1 MSAGETKLLPMAAD
15 NAFPY
20 QIAYEEA
27 VRALSQQQSMI
38 DSLRTRAG
46 LLLSAA
52 AITTS
57 FLGAQAL
64 NDGGAGVATWLALA
78 SFVGL
83 SVAALAIL
91 WPHRLEFTAD
101 PANVIENYI
110 ETDEPL
116 SVAEIHRDLSL
127 HMHSSYADNL
137 TGQKQLALRF
147 RFAGALLTVEVIFW
161 IIDLAS
167 KA

>member
-1 MSAGETKLLPMAAD
+1 MQRFRRWGTQTKT
-15 NAFPY
+15 FPTHD
-20 QIAYEEA
+20 EA
-27 VRALSQQQSMI
+27 VRALSQQQGMI
-38 DSLRTRAG
+38 DSLRTRTG

-64 NDGGAGVATWLALA
+64 NDGDPGLATWLALA
-78 SFVGL
+78 SFVSL
-83 SVAALAIL
+83 SIAALAIL
-91 WPHRLEFTAD
+91 WPHSLEFTASS
-101 PANVIENYI
+101 ANVIENYI
-110 ETDEPL
+110 ETEEPL

-127 HMHSSYADNL
+127 HMHDSYAENL
-137 TGQKQLALRF
+137 VGQKQLASRF
-147 RFAGALLTVEVIFW
+147 RLAGVLLTIEVILW

>member
-1 MSAGETKLLPMAAD
+1 MADAD
-15 NAFPY
+15 KDFPY
-20 QIAYEEA
+20 RIAYDEA

-64 NDGGAGVATWLALA
+64 NDGGPSAATWLALA
-78 SFVGL
+78 SFVTL
-83 SVAALAIL
+83 SIAALAIL
-91 WPHRLEFTAD
+91 WPHRLEFTANS
-101 PANVIENYI
+101 ANVIENYV
-110 ETDEPL
+110 ETAQPL
-116 SVAEIHRDLSL
+116 SVADIHRDLAL
-127 HMHSSYADNL
+127 HMHASYAENL
-137 TGQKQLALRF
+137 EGQKQLASRF
-147 RFAGALLTVEVIFW
+147 RLAGVLLTVEVLFW
-161 IIDLAS
+161 IFDLAS

>member
-1 MSAGETKLLPMAAD
+1 MRNNLSV
-15 NAFPY
+15 FPIGDDVRY
-20 QIAYEEA
+20 RIAYDEA
-27 VRALSQQQSMI
+27 VRALSQQESMI

-64 NDGGAGVATWLALA
+64 NDGGAGVSTWLALI

-83 SVAALAIL
+83 SVAALGVL

-101 PANVIENYI
+101 PANVIEGYI

-127 HMHSSYADNL
+127 HMHGSYADNL
-137 TGQKQLALRF
+137 AGHKQLAFRF
-147 RFAGALLTVEVIFW
+147 RLAGILLTVEVLLW
-161 IIDLAS
+161 LVDLA
-167 KA
+167 A

>member
-1 MSAGETKLLPMAAD
+1 MAYD
-15 NAFPY
+15 
-20 QIAYEEA
+20 EA

-46 LLLSAA
+46 LLLPAA

-64 NDGGAGVATWLALA
+64 GAGGPTLATWSALGAFVAVAVAVLAA
-78 SFVGL
+78 
-83 SVAALAIL
+83 L

-101 PANVIENYI
+101 AANVIESYV
-110 ETDEPL
+110 ETDEPVPA
-116 SVAEIHRDLSL
+116 SAIHRDLSL
-127 HMHSSYADNL
+127 HMHDSYAENKQ
-137 TGQKQLALRF
+137 GQKQLAFRF
-147 RFAGALLTVEVIFW
+147 RLAACLLTLEVILW
-161 IIDLAS
+161 LIDLAS

>member
-1 MSAGETKLLPMAAD
+1 MTNAD
-15 NAFPY
+15 EDLSY
-20 QIAYEEA
+20 RIAYDEA
-27 VRALSQQQSMI
+27 VRALSQQQGMI

-64 NDGGAGVATWLALA
+64 NDGGPTVATWLALT
-78 SFVGL
+78 SFVSL
-83 SVAALAIL
+83 SIAALAIL
-91 WPHRLEFTAD
+91 WPHRLEFTAN
-101 PANVIENYI
+101 PANVIQSYI

-127 HMHSSYADNL
+127 HMHDSYADNL
-137 TGQKQLALRF
+137 AGQKQLAFRF
-147 RFAGALLTVEVIFW
+147 RLAGALLTAEVIFW
-161 IIDLAS
+161 IVDLAS
-167 KA
+167 KV